1 MGLSYSGSEGDRL
14 HYLRSVLPTEVRV
27 VALTHPLSGQLLVA
41 TGFKRLNGLLHLVVQ
56 LPDGSPGTI
65 LAAVTDIWGEPELAG
80 LLVVLD
86 VEGLRAL
93 RRRVG
98 QLQPTSP
105 AAVLGAGKRK

>member
-1 MGLSYSGSEGDRL
+1 
-14 HYLRSVLPTEVRV
+14 LRSVLPTEVRV

-65 LAAVTDIWGEPELAG
+65 LAAATDVWGEPGLAG

-93 RRRVG
+93 RQRVE
-98 QLQPTSP
+98 QLQPTS
-105 AAVLGAGKRK
+105 AAIAMGAGKRK

>member
-1 MGLSYSGSEGDRL
+1 M
-14 HYLRSVLPTEVRV
+14 

-65 LAAVTDIWGEPELAG
+65 LAAATDVWGEPGLAG

-93 RRRVG
+93 RQRVE
-98 QLQPTSP
+98 QLQPTS
-105 AAVLGAGKRK
+105 AAIAMGAGKRK

>member
-1 MGLSYSGSEGDRL
+1 M
-14 HYLRSVLPTEVRV
+14 
-27 VALTHPLSGQLLVA
+27 VA

-65 LAAVTDIWGEPELAG
+65 LAAATDVWGEPELAG

-98 QLQPTSP
+98 QLQSAS
-105 AAVLGAGKRK
+105 AATGLGAGKRK